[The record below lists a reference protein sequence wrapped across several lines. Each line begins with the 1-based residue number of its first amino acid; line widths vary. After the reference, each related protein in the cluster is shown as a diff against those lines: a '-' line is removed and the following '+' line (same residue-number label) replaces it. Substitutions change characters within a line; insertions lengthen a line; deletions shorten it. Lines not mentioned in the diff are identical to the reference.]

1 MVKYMKEEILF
12 MDNKAVARSWFYS
25 QPKLP
30 VPECAENSAVKM
42 YRLGYTGQYIVET
55 EIDTGLGGES
65 VEINQITDIHFNYV
79 AISDETDTEVMKTR
93 EFRKWNAEA
102 ESVKSAIKAMDVAQ
116 YADQTI
122 ITGDV
127 LDYISVGNA
136 RLTKKHILARDPEV
150 IMTLGAH
157 ALTKQMQTGLPDET
171 PIEERYAFLEEFWP
185 HDMFYYSKT
194 VGEKVIAVALDNSL
208 GHFWEH
214 QLDKLKADIEKARA
228 EKKIV
233 LLFMHEPIA
242 ARGKTEWVPA
252 LLKSPGARERQNYS
266 SADIVG
272 ATFKDKATDDVYN
285 LIISNADVIKGVFCG
300 HNHSMLYVDI
310 PATYTDESGTHEV
323 TIPQLSSP
331 GNPYFDHAGTVVRIT
346 VK

>member
-1 MVKYMKEEILF
+1 MN
-12 MDNKAVARSWFYS
+12 NKTYARSWFYS

-30 VPECAENSAVKM
+30 VPECAESGAVKM
-42 YRLGYTGQYIVET
+42 YRLGYTGQYIVEF
-55 EIDTGLGGES
+55 EVDSGLGGES

-79 AISDETDTEVMKTR
+79 AISDEQDAEIMKTR
-93 EFRKWNAEA
+93 ECRKWNAEG

-116 YADQTI
+116 YADQTV

-127 LDYISVGNA
+127 LDYISTGNA

-150 IMTLGAH
+150 MMTLGGH
-157 ALTKQMQTGLPDET
+157 ELTKQMQTGLPDET
-171 PIEERYAFLEEFWP
+171 PIEERYAFLEKFWP

-214 QLDKLKADIEKARA
+214 QLDKLKADIERARA
-228 EKKIV
+228 EKKIL
-233 LLFMHEPIA
+233 LLFMHEPLGV
-242 ARGKTEWVPA
+242 RGESEWVPA
-252 LLKSPGARERQNYS
+252 LLKSPGAREGQDYS
-266 SADIVG
+266 SPGIVG
-272 ATFKDKATDDVYN
+272 ATLKDKATDDLYN
-285 LIISNADVIKGVFCG
+285 LIVSSADVIKGNFCG

-310 PATYTDESGTHEV
+310 PATYTDESGTH
-323 TIPQLSSP
+323 TAKIPQLSSP
-331 GNPYFDHAGTVVRIT
+331 GNPYFDHSGTVVRII